1 MKYFVLVF
9 ISCLLFSCSENNE
22 TQPNFAKDYGRGLYI
37 ATDNGISFYDGDT
50 LINNA
55 FRNVNGITLSNV
67 NKIKFSSNKIYI
79 LSDNQLNVANVN
91 TLENLGE
98 VSYFNK
104 ATDLEFVSPGNRVF
118 VVDNGDSKVKLV
130 DLDRLDII
138 SDIETGENTFPTS
151 VIKRYYR
158 TIVMNGG
165 GGTEL
170 TKDSTIVVIDHS
182 DDLIPLADLAG
193 SLYVGDN
200 PNSAV
205 NINDLKILCQG
216 IYDPNNTSSNTFS
229 SLVKVNPWDIEVV
242 STQTLNNIYGARNL
256 RSNSAGS
263 YYFFTASDGVYSMNQ
278 NGTSVSKLT
287 NVVSDVLFVQN
298 EQYPTSDTTFSSS
311 NMLYIN
317 DSDNSPSTL
326 YKYNISTSS
335 FTDTIDVNG
344 IIRDINSY

>member
-1 MKYFVLVF
+1 M
-9 ISCLLFSCSENNE
+9 
-22 TQPNFAKDYGRGLYI
+22 
-37 ATDNGISFYDGDT
+37 
-50 LINNA
+50 
-55 FRNVNGITLSNV
+55 
-67 NKIKFSSNKIYI
+67 
-79 LSDNQLNVANVN
+79 
-91 TLENLGE
+91 
-98 VSYFNK
+98 
-104 ATDLEFVSPGNRVF
+104 
-118 VVDNGDSKVKLV
+118 
-130 DLDRLDII
+130 
-138 SDIETGENTFPTS
+138 
-151 VIKRYYR
+151 
-158 TIVMNGG
+158 
-165 GGTEL
+165 
-170 TKDSTIVVIDHS
+170 
-182 DDLIPLADLAG
+182 
-193 SLYVGDN
+193 
-200 PNSAV
+200 
-205 NINDLKILCQG
+205 CQG

-242 STQTLNNIYGARNL
+242 STQTLNNVYGARNL

-335 FTDTIDVNG
+335 FTDTINVNG